1 MRTFLGHL
9 RSFPKCLLPAV
20 TLALLLGSTICRG
33 QGDCDTSSPSPLVI
47 TSITPNVWHAGQTYD
62 VVATGNFDL
71 NSGCVYA
78 YVLVGETVEPLEGSG
93 VSVENADPNIDVT
106 NVNAVSATQTSF
118 TVTVGAG
125 APSGTE
131 YVQVECADCDYN
143 PVGTVQIVNSG
154 PIITKITP
162 AAWWAGREQKITIE
176 GTGFL
181 TKSDSGGPTQLSVSA
196 GAGSVQLTNVKV
208 VSATEI
214 TARGEPAAADPTGT
228 ATITATNP
236 PNGGSPGSGSGTATI
251 LPIPT
256 IVWSNNPNTP
266 DDLIAGPDLP
276 PQTRS
281 AAIGQQIGL
290 TSNLPSSPA
299 TLPGNIAFQ
308 SKWVVG
314 GTNIGGYP
322 NSNESA
328 SVTNTVLDGPSTTFY
343 WVYPK
348 NDTVSVKYRYCV
360 DVPDLIDKCS
370 PDATAR
376 FNVMGPG
383 IGRMRVRLY
392 NHLRVVDLGACVRGN
407 TTIPAGPWLMFG
419 SANGGTCTKP
429 TGGIPGILFY
439 QPEGY
444 SGDPDGIFSVVQ
456 LINSDEIN
464 GDTQASFADVLDSE
478 DPYGEFPAAINDSPL
493 VNLLPTYRF
502 VRRTMKATD
511 FLMWQPPPP
520 SIPVP
525 LGYLQWEF
533 SGSATCSRFCGEARN
548 WKANTEFISGDGMPG
563 LLKSFTKS
571 APSQMSIDNITLEF
585 GIPTWEGS
593 TDE

>member
-1 MRTFLGHL
+1 
-9 RSFPKCLLPAV
+9 
-20 TLALLLGSTICRG
+20 
-33 QGDCDTSSPSPLVI
+33 
-47 TSITPNVWHAGQTYD
+47 
-62 VVATGNFDL
+62 
-71 NSGCVYA
+71 
-78 YVLVGETVEPLEGSG
+78 
-93 VSVENADPNIDVT
+93 
-106 NVNAVSATQTSF
+106 
-118 TVTVGAG
+118 
-125 APSGTE
+125 
-131 YVQVECADCDYN
+131 
-143 PVGTVQIVNSG
+143 
-154 PIITKITP
+154 
-162 AAWWAGREQKITIE
+162 
-176 GTGFL
+176 
-181 TKSDSGGPTQLSVSA
+181 
-196 GAGSVQLTNVKV
+196 
-208 VSATEI
+208 
-214 TARGEPAAADPTGT
+214 
-228 ATITATNP
+228 
-236 PNGGSPGSGSGTATI
+236 
-251 LPIPT
+251 
-256 IVWSNNPNTP
+256 
-266 DDLIAGPDLP
+266 
-276 PQTRS
+276 
-281 AAIGQQIGL
+281 
-290 TSNLPSSPA
+290 
-299 TLPGNIAFQ
+299 
-308 SKWVVG
+308 
-314 GTNIGGYP
+314 
-322 NSNESA
+322 
-328 SVTNTVLDGPSTTFY
+328 
-343 WVYPK
+343 
-348 NDTVSVKYRYCV
+348 
-360 DVPDLIDKCS
+360 
-370 PDATAR
+370 
-376 FNVMGPG
+376 
-383 IGRMRVRLY
+383 MRVRLY